1 MGFPGGSVIK
11 NLSSNAGDG
20 SSVPGSGRCP
30 GEWKAPHSSIVAWE
44 ISWTEEPGGLLPMG
58 SRKRVGHDLPTKI
71 TTNGGYSEQKGSEA
85 NHGKWGKTSK
95 RGVAATYRETAG

>member
-1 MGFPGGSVIK
+1 
-11 NLSSNAGDG
+11 
-20 SSVPGSGRCP
+20 
-30 GEWKAPHSSIVAWE
+30 
-44 ISWTEEPGGLLPMG
+44 MG